1 MSEIENIYER
11 ELTLLEKIQAALYK
25 FSKLSERWSEDR
37 QIFSKQGNDLDQLLQ
52 AFKAQ
57 VDQFEKTTPQFK
69 QRLVSVIEESIS
81 SASKTAVNELKN
93 TVQQEARSEIERTIS
108 PLNNSVK
115 NAQTTLENYKA
126 HSSFSDWKMIVLLV
140 GVAIL
145 SGALCGG
152 FIAEKIMPAPTY
164 PLTDKQIR
172 SLWGGQTLSKVWPK
186 LSKAEQKHLQAL
198 FDQQAEKETSQ

>member
-11 ELTLLEKIQAALYK
+11 ELTLLEKIQASLYQ

-37 QIFSKQGNDLDQLLQ
+37 QIFSKQGSDLDQLLQ

-81 SASKTAVNELKN
+81 SASKTAVTELKN
-93 TVQQEARSEIERTIS
+93 TVQQEASAEIERTIK

-115 NAQTTLENYKA
+115 NAQAALENYKA
-126 HSSFSDWKMIVLLV
+126 HSSFNDWKMVALLV
-140 GVAIL
+140 IVAIL
-145 SGALCGG
+145 SSVLCGSY
-152 FIAEKIMPAPTY
+152 IAEKLMPEPR
-164 PLTDKQIR
+164 LT
-172 SLWGGQTLSKVWPK
+172 LEEPFYHYFTTGEK
-186 LSKAEQKHLQAL
+186 LSQNWSKLTPSEKKHLRQL
-198 FDQQAEKETSQ
+198 MPNEKFP